1 MLIPGFAH
9 VKRALTSLC
18 PCTTF
23 EATYNY
29 SLEGSRLRE
38 IQQTPML
45 CPLFCSL
52 FCSHSSTNIDCAFN
66 LTVWG
71 EDKVALDQR

>member
-9 VKRALTSLC
+9 AKRALTSLC

-29 SLEGSRLRE
+29 SLKGSRLRE
-38 IQQTPML
+38 IQRTSML
-45 CPLFCSL
+45 CPL
-52 FCSHSSTNIDCAFN
+52 FCSHSSTNIDRAFN
-66 LTVWG
+66 LAVWG